1 MRARKCLGNPF
12 LKIGSSRHSR
22 PAPSCSGAAVRY
34 DFKAN
39 GTFDRPISMRG
50 IIAPPVSLTSRPIQD
65 VLRLCTEQSTA
76 ESWEELVNRT
86 LPLLRGAI
94 RRTCQRYGLNPA
106 EVADDLLQEAYLKIS
121 ANRGEILQKF
131 VMEDAEAV
139 YPYLKV
145 VAVNLVTDYCRS
157 KEAARRRASQTVP
170 LQTEV
175 MGAEPIGQTSKE
187 IEKTLL
193 LGQIDH
199 ILVQHV
205 RGPTAKR
212 DRSVFWLYYR
222 QGLTS
227 KAIAAIPG
235 VELSTKGVETLIFR
249 LTKAVRTEIAVGRS
263 NKAGTEGKVASNPL
277 MRESEG

>member
-1 MRARKCLGNPF
+1 M
-12 LKIGSSRHSR
+12 
-22 PAPSCSGAAVRY
+22 
-34 DFKAN
+34 
-39 GTFDRPISMRG
+39 
-50 IIAPPVSLTSRPIQD
+50 SLTSRPLQD
-65 VLRLCTEQSTA
+65 VLRLCTEQCSA
-76 ESWEELVNRT
+76 ESWEEFIHRT
-86 LPLLRGAI
+86 GALLRGTI

-106 EVADDLLQEAYLKIS
+106 EIADDLLQDAYLKIS
-121 ANRGEILQKF
+121 ANRGELLRKF
-131 VMEDAEAV
+131 AIDDAEAV

-175 MGAEPIGQTSKE
+175 MGAEPIGQTPAE

-193 LGQIDH
+193 MEQIDH
-199 ILVQHV
+199 ILTNHV

-249 LTKAVRTEIAVGRS
+249 LTKAVRTEIATGRKS
-263 NKAGTEGKVASNPL
+263 SAATEGKVAANPL
-277 MRESEG
+277 IRESEG